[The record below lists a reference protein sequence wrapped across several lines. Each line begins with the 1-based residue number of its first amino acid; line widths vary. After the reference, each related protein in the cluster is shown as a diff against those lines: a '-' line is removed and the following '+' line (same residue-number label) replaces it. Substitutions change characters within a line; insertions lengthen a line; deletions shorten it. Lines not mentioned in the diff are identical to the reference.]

1 MKKYFF
7 FFLLTTFFYSV
18 QGQNYPYCISGLY
31 SEFQY
36 YTPFALQHQ
45 YDVVY
50 GIAPDTSGNMQNLT
64 MDLHYPHLNVDPMP
78 ARPLIVLIHG
88 GELLYGDKNDMSVY
102 AKNLAASGYVAAN
115 INYRLGWQKVNNCS
129 YNLESWYKAIY
140 RCMQDIHSAIRFL
153 VHDAN
158 DYRIDTSKIFIVA
171 NSEAALSAMQ
181 LIYTSEQ
188 QNNTLMTNVG
198 NLLGGLYASGNNF
211 TESFTIKG
219 MVNWCG
225 AVLDTTIFDN
235 TDYTPLLSLHGMK
248 DSVMP
253 LELGTY
259 KYCPQYG
266 FPLLYGPMS
275 IYHTMKNIGLCTEAN
290 YDANG
295 EHCIFPSL
303 EPVTYIPAKLT
314 CFIKN
319 ILCGNCKTESKISYN
334 QYTCIDSAPL
344 STKELEDELK
354 IILYPNPIEDE
365 LQLEYINK
373 LNKEFTINI
382 FNSIGQRVYTKFFGK
397 HTQNKTLKIPVSEI
411 GTSGVY
417 YLVIQQEEN
426 TYKNIFIISK

>member
-7 FFLLTTFFYSV
+7 FFLLTSFYFSA

-36 YTPFALQHQ
+36 YTPFALQHH

-50 GIAPDTSGNMQNLT
+50 GMAPDTSGNMQNLL

-88 GELLYGDKNDMSVY
+88 GELQYGDKNDMSVY

-115 INYRLGWQKVNNCS
+115 INYRMGWRINNSCN
-129 YNLESWYKAIY
+129 YDVESWYAAIY
-140 RCMQDIHSAIRFL
+140 RSMQDIHSAIRYAT
-153 VHDAN
+153 HYAS

-181 LIYTSEQ
+181 LIYASEQ
-188 QNNTLMTNVG
+188 QNNALMPNVA
-198 NLLGGLYASGNNF
+198 NLLGGLYTSGNNF
-211 TESFTIKG
+211 TETFNIKG

-235 TDYTPLLSLHGMK
+235 ADYTPLLSLHGMK
-248 DSVMP
+248 DSIMP
-253 LELGTY
+253 LEMGTY
-259 KYCPQYG
+259 KYCSQYG
-266 FPLLYGPMS
+266 LPLLYGPMS
-275 IYHTMKNIGLCTEAN
+275 IYHAMKNLGLCSEAN

-303 EPVTYIPAKLT
+303 EPVNYIPAKFT

-319 ILCGNCKTESKISYN
+319 LLCGNCKTESKISYN

-344 STKELEDELK
+344 HVKQIDYVMNATIYPIPVED
-354 IILYPNPIEDE
+354 ILHIQNEKL
-365 LQLEYINK
+365 LQESLSIK
-373 LNKEFTINI
+373 I
-382 FNSIGQRVYTKFFGK
+382 FNTLGNCVFAKTYNENQN
-397 HTQNKTLKIPVSEI
+397 NKTIKIPVREI
-411 GTSGVY
+411 GDAGIY
-417 YLVIQQEEN
+417 YLHLQQGSNTQKSIIVI
-426 TYKNIFIISK
+426 K